1 MAINFLTTTNTLPEI
16 QINDTGNN
24 PRLELQES
32 GIVSGGISTTGG
44 ALVFEASS
52 GIERAR
58 ISSTGLFGIGKTPNQ
73 WILDVDSANA
83 YIGSFDGSG
92 NTGVVLNSN
101 NSTAAQIIGYSNSV
115 SAYNDLDIRS
125 NATAGS
131 GIYIDGSTSRV
142 GIGTTAPSMALHV
155 KGGDEATMK
164 LESTTGEP
172 AIFWAPGGS
181 NLKWENRA
189 SASRWQLYQYDNSE
203 WVFNIYDA
211 KVGIGT
217 ISPTEKLQVNGDILI
232 NNSTISTL
240 KSGGS
245 LYIDLNTFG
254 SYSGRNFRI
263 SDNGTSL
270 VNVKQTGEF
279 GIGTTSP
286 TYKLDV
292 NGNTARIGSSSQ
304 QTTTFYLTATDT
316 SGSPAVATEVIMQG
330 YEGRGIGTFYQDVT
344 YSGEEWYAGMPY
356 GGAFNYYQIGYD
368 YSGSQAEYAANS
380 LFRVYHN
387 GKTILSTYGSGTH
400 TGTAAKYL
408 AVTSSGEIIET
419 GSGGVLPGGPYLP
432 LAGGTM
438 TGTGGV
444 IFPDNFNL
452 KLGAGQDLELF
463 HNGTQSYI
471 QNSTGDLTII
481 NYADDKDIIFKSDDG
496 SGGVETYFYID
507 GSGNR
512 NVSNKNLRLLDSRNL
527 SLGSSDDLRIYHNG
541 TNSNIE
547 NFTGELQ
554 IIQNL
559 DDGDI
564 KFLCDD
570 GSGGTAQYFR
580 LDGGSVQTQFLKST
594 LHYDNV
600 KANFGDGS
608 DLKIY
613 HDGSNSNIVNETGDL
628 LIEQKA
634 NDGDIKFYSDDG
646 SGNVAQYLR
655 LDGGI
660 ASLVA
665 SKDLL
670 MALDGNGGKIKFGA
684 SQDLQMYHDGSN
696 SYIQNATGDLYIQ
709 GNGDDVVIQGADD
722 VQIKVQ
728 GGEVAANFAGNGGV
742 DLYYDNSKKFETTN
756 TGVTVSGT
764 RSIFAADTVVNSF
777 SGTAAVEVYANASDS
792 VLMVH
797 QDDGNHESVLHFR
810 TGGNDTKIIV
820 PPSTNALQI
829 DTETTTDAFVLSLSG
844 YLTLQDGIAA
854 TNTSFSGTMNIAGGI
869 YHIGDTNTY
878 FGFNTA
884 DSIQLVT
891 GGGQRLLV
899 NNNGI
904 KIGGGATVT
913 TILDEDNMASDSATA
928 LATQQS
934 IKAYVDTSITGST
947 TYRGTWDPNVS
958 LNSGY
963 GNPNLNTVTK
973 QDGYYY
979 ICSGNGV
986 ATPNGSGTEPDS
998 WHTGDWVVYN
1008 SDLGSSGEWQKIDN
1022 TSVISGT
1029 GTGQKVVK
1037 WDGSGTSETL
1047 ANGPITF
1054 SSNDSTFAGT
1064 VSAEDNIYLTDAGTI
1079 RAKLLLNASDRDNVE
1094 LRAESLGSTMKFFTV
1109 GTEVLE
1115 LDASQNATF
1124 AGDLQATGLYVGST
1138 NTSYDFYNNGSSY
1151 FNGSVI
1157 VNSTLTVDSSGGIV
1171 VSYGGGGNPIGI
1183 DIHNTGSATG
1193 DDAKITFET
1202 QGQYDYIIGIDRS
1215 AAKFKISRSDTFGT
1229 NDVIS
1234 LDSSG
1239 NTTFAGSITASSSS
1253 TAQLQVSGWSDSN
1266 GANNANGSIYLGN
1279 TAAYRGVIDYDA
1291 ASSGSLIIS
1300 NTWDNDAGNII
1311 FKTKTAGTD
1320 VVPLTLK
1327 GSGNAIFVGNVGIG
1341 TANPENKLHLL
1352 TSTSDTTQQLLIQ
1365 NGSSGDAAIKFNISG
1380 DTYSFGIDNSD
1391 SDKFKLSAGNLG
1403 TNDRITVDSSGLV
1416 GIGTAS
1422 PTYKL
1427 SVSGGIE
1434 AGGKV
1439 TYSDSFSSLT
1449 TTGSAVAGLTAG
1461 FNGAS
1466 AGFEFKCYG
1475 GVGKYQRIVYSCYCS
1490 GSTWYTKKV
1499 IDEGTNDLDVSASAD
1514 GATIT
1519 FTYKATSATQSYS
1532 PRVLVEATGHSINS
1546 TYA

>member
-58 ISSTGLFGIGKTPNQ
+58 ITSVGLFGIGKIPSQ

-125 NATAGS
+125 NSTAGS
-131 GIYIDGSTSRV
+131 GVYIDGSTSRV
-142 GIGTTAPSMALHV
+142 GVGTTTPNQQLHIRGSAPWIRI
-155 KGGDEATMK
+155 E
-164 LESTTGEP
+164 
-172 AIFWAPGGS
+172 
-181 NLKWENRA
+181 EN
-189 SASRWQLYQYDNSE
+189 SASNKRLD
-203 WVFNIYDA
+203 IYVDPSTA
-211 KVGIGT
+211 IGT
-217 ISPTEKLQVNGDILI
+217 IAANQSAQQLSFQTASTDRLRITNAGNVGIATSNPVEKLQINSGDVLI

-286 TYKLDV
+286 AYKLDV
-292 NGNTARIGSSSQ
+292 NGDNARIGGST
-304 QTTTFYLTATDT
+304 QTTTYLRVEATNTA
-316 SGSPAVATEVIMQG
+316 GAPARAVGVLLKG
-330 YEGRGIGTFYQDVT
+330 YEGRGIGTYYQDTT
-344 YSGEEWYAGMPY
+344 YSGEEWYNGMPY
-356 GGAFNYYQIGYD
+356 SGGFNYYQIGYD
-368 YSGSQAEYAANS
+368 ASGGQPEYAANS
-380 LFRVYHN
+380 MLRIYHT

-438 TGTGGV
+438 TGNTLHGDNVQISFGASNDLNIKHDGSNSKIENYTGHLN
-444 IFPDNFNL
+444 I
-452 KLGAGQDLELF
+452 
-463 HNGTQSYI
+463 I
-471 QNSTGDLTII
+471 QE
-481 NYADDKDIIFKSDDG
+481 AADKDIS
-496 SGGVETYFYID
+496 FY
-507 GSGNR
+507 
-512 NVSNKNLRLLDSRNL
+512 
-527 SLGSSDDLRIYHNG
+527 
-541 TNSNIE
+541 
-547 NFTGELQ
+547 
-554 IIQNL
+554 
-559 DDGDI
+559 
-564 KFLCDD
+564 CDD
-570 GSGGTAQYFR
+570 GSGGTTTYLDLDGNGGVMNAYVELRFGNGIKTKYGASQDLLIYHDGNGVIRNQTGDLYIDNYQDDGDIKFRADDGSGSNAEYFR
-580 LDGGSVQTQFLKST
+580 LDGGIT
-594 LHYDNV
+594 
-600 KANFGDGS
+600 
-608 DLKIY
+608 
-613 HDGSNSNIVNETGDL
+613 
-628 LIEQKA
+628 
-634 NDGDIKFYSDDG
+634 
-646 SGNVAQYLR
+646 
-655 LDGGI
+655 
-660 ASLVA
+660 SLVA

-670 MALDGNGGKIKFGA
+670 MAIDGNGGKIKFGA
-684 SQDLQMYHDGSN
+684 SQDLQIYHDGSN
-696 SYIQNATGDLYIQ
+696 SYITESGTGNLFIQ
-709 GNGDDVVIQGADD
+709 GSNHIYFRSADTAEYYAQFNDDGAC
-722 VQIKVQ
+722 K
-728 GGEVAANFAGNGGV
+728 
-742 DLYYDNSKKFETTN
+742 LYYDNSVKFETTN
-756 TGVTVSGT
+756 TGVDVTGEILVTSGDFISWGTSGYSAIEGSTVSNNLKLRT
-764 RSIFAADTVVNSF
+764 NNTIALTLDSSQNATFAGNLNVEGADVTI
-777 SGTAAVEVYANASDS
+777 TANIIHASDS
-792 VLMVH
+792 
-797 QDDGNHESVLHFR
+797 
-810 TGGNDTKIIV
+810 
-820 PPSTNALQI
+820 
-829 DTETTTDAFVLSLSG
+829 
-844 YLTLQDGIAA
+844 
-854 TNTSFSGTMNIAGGI
+854 
-869 YHIGDTNTY
+869 NTY
-878 FGFNTA
+878 FGFHNN
-884 DSIQLVT
+884 DEWRVVT
-891 GGGQRLLV
+891 GGTERLEV
-899 NNNGI
+899 SNSGI
-904 KIGGGATVT
+904 KLSSSGSTVN
-913 TILDEDNMASDSATA
+913 TILDEDNMVSDSATA

-1054 SSNDSTFAGT
+1054 SGNNSTFAGT
-1064 VSAEDNIYLTDAGTI
+1064 LAVTGSTTLAGLSATSLTTPLIQLQGD
-1079 RAKLLLNASDRDNVE
+1079 LNVLNKAQTAYITLADRDT
-1094 LRAESLGSTMKFFTV
+1094 SGS
-1109 GTEVLE
+1109 EVVYNITN
-1115 LDASQNATF
+1115 AGSATF
-1124 AGDLQATGLYVGST
+1124 AGDVTVTGGDIT
-1138 NTSYDFYNNGSSY
+1138 IGT
-1151 FNGSVI
+1151 
-1157 VNSTLTVDSSGGIV
+1157 DSI
-1171 VSYGGGGNPIGI
+1171 
-1183 DIHNTGSATG
+1183 
-1193 DDAKITFET
+1193 
-1202 QGQYDYIIGIDRS
+1202 
-1215 AAKFKISRSDTFGT
+1215 
-1229 NDVIS
+1229 
-1234 LDSSG
+1234 
-1239 NTTFAGSITASSSS
+1239 
-1253 TAQLQVSGWSDSN
+1253 
-1266 GANNANGSIYLGN
+1266 
-1279 TAAYRGVIDYDA
+1279 
-1291 ASSGSLIIS
+1291 
-1300 NTWDNDAGNII
+1300 AGNINSVGDVLALNVDSNTGGGAGANI
-1311 FKTKTAGTD
+1311 QLKTAGTAQLT
-1320 VVPLTLK
+1320 VTSSSATFAGNVLVPSNNVGIGTMPSGGPQAALHVSGAFNTNAPTGNGVLMGLYNSTHGYIQLNGSSGSYIDFSTSGVDHKGRILYDNSSNYLRFDTNGTEKMRLT
-1327 GSGNAIFVGNVGIG
+1327 SAGNVGIG
-1341 TANPENKLHLL
+1341 TANPENKLHIL

-1365 NGSSGDAAIKFNISG
+1365 NGSTGDAAIKFNISG

-1416 GIGTAS
+1416 GIGTSS

-1439 TYSDSFSSLT
+1439 TYSDSFGSLT

-1475 GVGKYQRIVYSCYCS
+1475 GAGKYQRIVYSCYCD
-1490 GSTWYTKKV
+1490 GTTWRPKKV

-1532 PRVLVEATGHSINS
+1532 PRILVEATGHSINS